1 MQGVAGVTER
11 IAAIQERISQLSP
24 QRTSGTSFDSV
35 LGMAVLG
42 QLSTAA
48 STTSSA
54 ATSGVTSGVTP
65 SATATAAV
73 GSGLGA
79 VDSKNI
85 PIELKAYGNGHI
97 PSSALSPIAGTSH
110 ELWTPAARSFEAMR
124 AAAAADGVTIGITDS
139 YRTYD
144 TQVSLVQRKGL
155 YSQGGLAAEPGT
167 SRHGWGVALD
177 LKLDSSAQSW
187 IRANGATYGYH
198 ENVGREPW
206 HWEYEPFKA

>member
-1 MQGVAGVTER
+1 MQGVAGVAER
-11 IAAIQERISQLSP
+11 IAVIQDRIRALSP
-24 QRTSGTSFDSV
+24 QPAAGASFDGV
-35 LGMAVLG
+35 LGMAVLAQAKRTTAPDAAAAAG
-42 QLSTAA
+42 AA
-48 STTSSA
+48 SAVTAPSA
-54 ATSGVTSGVTP
+54 AQP
-65 SATATAAV
+65 EAV

-85 PIELKAYGNGHI
+85 PIELKAYGNGRI
-97 PSSALSPIAGTSH
+97 PASALSPIAGSDH
-110 ELWTPAARSFEAMR
+110 QLWTPAARSFEAMR

-144 TQVSLVQRKGL
+144 TQVDLVRRKGL

-167 SRHGWGVALD
+167 SRHGWGIALD

-187 IRANGATYGYH
+187 IRANGATYGFH
-198 ENVGREPW
+198 ENVAREPW